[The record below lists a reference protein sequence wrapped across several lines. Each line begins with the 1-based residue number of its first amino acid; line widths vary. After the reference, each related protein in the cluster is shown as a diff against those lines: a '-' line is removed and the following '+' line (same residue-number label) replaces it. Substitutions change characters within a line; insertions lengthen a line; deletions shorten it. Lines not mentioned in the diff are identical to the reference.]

1 MSGVTG
7 TFTFG
12 PDGDLIGKAPVIV
25 QVRQGEFAF
34 RGAPTPGAQ
43 MAAR

>member
-1 MSGVTG
+1 MTG

-25 QVRQGEFAF
+25 QVRQGAFAY
-34 RGAPTPGAQ
+34 RGVPAPGAQ